1 MQDQISLST
10 HISRLSF
17 LNPTILASGIMDED
31 AESINRILQS
41 GAGGI
46 VTKSIGINP
55 NKGHANPTF
64 VELDHGILNAMGL
77 PNPGINEFKN
87 ELDKLKT
94 ITQPII
100 GSVYGKNEH
109 EFIEVATIMEQSGIK
124 AIELNLSCPHASG
137 YGLELGQDP
146 EMIQTIIQSVK
157 NKVKIPVFVK
167 LSSNVN
173 NISILA
179 EAAANAHADAIVAIN
194 TVKAMAINT
203 EIQRPVLSNKT
214 GGYSGK
220 AIKPIGLRAVYDL
233 YSQLEIPIIGV
244 GGITTGLDVIEYL
257 MAGAQAVE
265 IGSAI
270 YYRGITVF
278 KEICKEIT
286 QWLQIHNYYNIRD
299 IIGVAH

>member
-1 MQDQISLST
+1 MQDQINLST
-10 HISRLSF
+10 HIGRLSF
-17 LNPTILASGIMDED
+17 SNPTILASGIMDED
-31 AESINRILQS
+31 AESIKRILHA

-46 VTKSIGINP
+46 VTKSIGINS

-64 VELDHGILNAMGL
+64 VELDYGILNAMGL
-77 PNPGINEFKN
+77 PNPGIDEFKN
-87 ELDKLKT
+87 ELAKLKT

-100 GSVYGKNEH
+100 GSVYGKNEN
-109 EFIEVATIMEQSGIK
+109 EFAKVALIMEQSGIK

-146 EMIQTIIQSVK
+146 EMVHSITQYVK
-157 NKVKIPVFVK
+157 KKVKIPVFVK

-173 NISILA
+173 NITLLA

-203 EIQRPVLSNKT
+203 EIQRPVLSHKT

-233 YSQLEIPIIGV
+233 HSQIEIPIIGV
-244 GGITTGLDVIEYL
+244 GGITTGIDVIEYF

-278 KEICKEIT
+278 KDICEEIT
-286 QWLQIHNYYNIRD
+286 QWLQTHNYNNIRD